1 MHNDLVTTVD
11 LRDGVGWGGVGWGW
25 AGGGGGGNAKTDF
38 PRLTLED

>member
-25 AGGGGGGNAKTDF
+25 AGGGGRERQNRF
-38 PRLTLED
+38 PEADT